1 MGSAEF
7 LGIHMTWNSV
17 KQLNDLCSNSF
28 SSFAPILHLNLTTNE
43 EILKYNIELFWCKG
57 EKQKQKKK
65 KKKANS
71 ATHTAPGKLIFVILF
86 PCSLFLFRLK
96 VPRARPMPFY
106 LSAKYFAHPWTLPG
120 IIQASLLKS
129 NAIPRKFSFPA
140 NPQKLSRISPFIFYV
155 AQVQQW
161 Q

>member
-1 MGSAEF
+1 MVSAEF

-43 EILKYNIELFWCKG
+43 EILKHNIELFWCKG
-57 EKQKQKKK
+57 EKQKKKK
-65 KKKANS
+65 RKKKANP
-71 ATHTAPGKLIFVILF
+71 ATCTAPGKLIFVILF

-96 VPRARPMPFY
+96 VPEQGPSLFTY
-106 LSAKYFAHPWTLPG
+106 LQRILLIPG
-120 IIQASLLKS
+120 HYQASLLKS

-140 NPQKLSRISPFIFYV
+140 NPWKLSRISPFIFYV
-155 AQVQQW
+155 AQVQ
-161 Q
+161 